1 MKIDDFA
8 KATIENVLGFIQ
20 GKPYKSLSEIVSGD
34 NDITSTVM
42 LLRAEAEGLETSKD
56 PIEYQF
62 AFALKRDT
70 VSRYASRKLLY
81 KAGLDKKLY
90 NANLMQATSLI
101 NKKMNVT
108 N

>member
-8 KATIENVLGFIQ
+8 KATIENVLDFIQ

-34 NDITSTVM
+34 NNITSAVM
-42 LLRAEAEGLETSKD
+42 LLRAEAEEAEQLKD
-56 PIEYQF
+56 PVEYQF

>member
-8 KATIENVLGFIQ
+8 KATIENVLDFIQ

-34 NDITSTVM
+34 NNITSAVM
-42 LLRAEAEGLETSKD
+42 LLRAEAEEAEQLKD

>member
-8 KATIENVLGFIQ
+8 KSTIENVLGFIQ
-20 GKPYKSLSEIVSGD
+20 GKPYKSLS
-34 NDITSTVM
+34 DITSAVM

>member
-8 KATIENVLGFIQ
+8 KATIENVLDFIQ

-34 NDITSTVM
+34 NDIVSAVD
-42 LLRAEAEGLETSKD
+42 LLRAEAEEAEQLKD

-62 AFALKRDT
+62 AFALKRDA

-90 NANLMQATSLI
+90 NGNLMQATSLI
-101 NKKMNVT
+101 NKKMNGT

>member
-8 KATIENVLGFIQ
+8 KATIENVLDFIQ
-20 GKPYKSLSEIVSGD
+20 GKPYKSLSEIVSGE
-34 NDITSTVM
+34 NDITSAVM

-101 NKKMNVT
+101 NKKMNGT

>member
-8 KATIENVLGFIQ
+8 KATIENVLDFIQ

-34 NDITSTVM
+34 NNITSAVM
-42 LLRAEAEGLETSKD
+42 LLRAEAEEAEQVKD

-101 NKKMNVT
+101 NKKMNGT